1 MSEIAKS
8 MKTTKIS
15 KNDSVVSF
23 PTWNSLCAGPK
34 AWSFV
39 GWAKSLV
46 FCGLCQKLGVL
57 VGWAQSLVFCGLG
70 QKPGLLWVGP
80 KAWCFTG
87 LGTKPGLLWVSL
99 GFP

>member
-1 MSEIAKS
+1 MGGIKKLMTFGLGLIMRAAGGGVSEIAKS

-15 KNDSVVSF
+15 KNDSVLSF

-46 FCGLCQKLGVL
+46 FCGLGQKSGVL
-57 VGWAQSLVFCGLG
+57 VGWAQSLVFCG
-70 QKPGLLWVGP
+70 
-80 KAWCFTG
+80 
-87 LGTKPGLLWVSL
+87 
-99 GFP
+99 FP